1 MNGDGKAAS
10 RMVTLDVEGMTC
22 ASCVLRVEKSLKGVD
37 GVADAAVNLASE
49 KARITFDPA
58 RTTITDLQKAV
69 RDSGYTLRIDE
80 QPTLQAPDGVEH
92 QSPQQLTLRR
102 LKKELLFSAALTLPI
117 VFLGMAGMTDL
128 YQRLSPLSV
137 QTTNLI
143 LFILTTPVMF
153 ISGWRFFRG
162 FWAATRHRTADMNT
176 LVAIGTGAA
185 YLYSTV
191 VVLFPGLLAV
201 SGKTPEVYFDTAAAI
216 ITLILLG
223 KTLEMSA
230 KQRASDAIRTLLGLQ
245 PKTARVIRESGESDI
260 PIAAV
265 LPGDLILVRPG
276 ERIPV
281 DGVITRGDTVLDE
294 SMITGESLPVERHP
308 DERVIGGTVNL
319 NGSVEFRATA
329 VGEATLLARI
339 VKLVEEAQG
348 SKAPIQ
354 SLADRIA
361 SVFVPVVIAI
371 ALLTFVLWYTVG
383 GIPFTHALVNFIAV
397 LIIACPCA
405 LGLATP
411 TAIMVGTGVGAR
423 HGILIRNADSLEQT
437 HRIQTVVMDKTGTI
451 TTGKPAVTGLRVRD
465 GHTEDEMLRLVASL
479 EKRSEHPLA
488 HAIVRHAEQ
497 KGIRTADV
505 ETFQSL
511 TGLGV
516 AGVVEGNTVLAGS
529 LQLLREY
536 AVDVKEIEPEV
547 ALIEGE
553 GKSCIVAAIGGHAAG
568 MIAIA
573 DTIKPTSRD
582 AIQALHEM
590 GIRTLLLTGDNERTA
605 RAIAAGA
612 GIDSVTAGV
621 LPAGKADRI
630 RAEQSEGRIVAMV
643 GDGINDAPA
652 LAQADVGIAMGT
664 GTDVA
669 MEAAGV
675 TLMNGDL
682 MGVVQAIQLSSRTI
696 STIRQNLFWAFVY
709 NSIGIPLAALGML
722 NPMVAAGAMALSSVS
737 VVSNSLRLRRFRPN
751 HAAR

>member
-1 MNGDGKAAS
+1 MNGDAKTAS
-10 RMVTLDVEGMTC
+10 RIVTLDVEGMTC

-37 GVADAAVNLASE
+37 GVTDAAVNLASE
-49 KARITFDPA
+49 KARIAFNPS
-58 RTTITDLQKAV
+58 TTTLTDLQKAV

-80 QPTLQAPDGVEH
+80 QSNLHAADGAEH

-102 LKKELLFSAALTLPI
+102 LKRELPFSAALTLPI
-117 VFLGMAGMTDL
+117 VILGMAGMTEM

-143 LFILTTPVMF
+143 LFLLTTPVMF
-153 ISGWRFFRG
+153 ISGRRFFRG

-245 PKTARVIRESGESDI
+245 PKTARVIREGGESDI
-260 PIAAV
+260 PIDAV
-265 LPGDLILVRPG
+265 LPEDLILVRPG

-281 DGVITRGDTVLDE
+281 DGVITRGFTVLDE

-308 DERVIGGTVNL
+308 GERVIGGTVNL

-354 SLADRIA
+354 SLADKIA
-361 SVFVPVVIAI
+361 SVFVPVVVAI

-383 GIPFTHALVNFIAV
+383 GIPFTRALVNFIAV

-405 LGLATP
+405 LGTCH
-411 TAIMVGTGVGAR
+411 TDCHHGRHRGGGTTR
-423 HGILIRNADSLEQT
+423 ILIRNADSLEQT

-451 TTGKPAVTGLRVRD
+451 TTGKPAVTGLWVRD
-465 GHTEDEMLRLVASL
+465 GHSEDELLRIVASL
-479 EKRSEHPLA
+479 EKKSEHPLA
-488 HAIVRHAEQ
+488 HAIVRHAER
-497 KGIRTADV
+497 KGIRPADA

-516 AGVVEGNTVLAGS
+516 AGVVEGNPVLAGS

-536 AVDVKEIEPEV
+536 AVDVKEIEPKV
-547 ALIEGE
+547 AQIEGE
-553 GKSCIVAAIGGHAAG
+553 GKTCIVAAIGGHAAG
-568 MIAIA
+568 
-573 DTIKPTSRD
+573 
-582 AIQALHEM
+582 
-590 GIRTLLLTGDNERTA
+590 
-605 RAIAAGA
+605 
-612 GIDSVTAGV
+612 
-621 LPAGKADRI
+621 
-630 RAEQSEGRIVAMV
+630 
-643 GDGINDAPA
+643 NDCYCRHN
-652 LAQADVGIAMGT
+652 Q
-664 GTDVA
+664 TD
-669 MEAAGV
+669 
-675 TLMNGDL
+675 
-682 MGVVQAIQLSSRTI
+682 
-696 STIRQNLFWAFVY
+696 
-709 NSIGIPLAALGML
+709 IP
-722 NPMVAAGAMALSSVS
+722 
-737 VVSNSLRLRRFRPN
+737 
-751 HAAR
+751 